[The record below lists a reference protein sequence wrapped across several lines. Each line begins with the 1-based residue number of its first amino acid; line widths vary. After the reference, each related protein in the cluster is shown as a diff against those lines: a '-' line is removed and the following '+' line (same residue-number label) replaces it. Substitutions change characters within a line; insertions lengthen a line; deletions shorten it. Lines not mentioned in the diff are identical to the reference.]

1 MAWTAYHD
9 QLQQEAI
16 ALMTEPEW
24 YNQTMIQ
31 RRLYGGDGAYYALN
45 PTPDSII
52 GQLGQAGK
60 DLGKTPKLDAQG
72 EIVRDGSGAIQ
83 YMDGDE
89 RLATLMSQF
98 EKARLQAE
106 SANETRYGELLSGY
120 QNRADSIVGGVQ
132 RDGQGNIT
140 GGVPTYQSVGQQY
153 GQGLDSVT
161 SGYQTREADVMS
173 NFNQYGQQ
181 ARQDMRNNY
190 TQQRATADQ
199 GMTDRGMGNTT
210 MRSSVLGGVNSRE
223 QQDLGRFDQDLSRQ
237 RADMLG
243 SLRGDTLGAQTA
255 ATQGKAQFGTTQLGA
270 MADLFGEPLGVKER
284 RTDTGPSLADIA
296 NLSAQAG
303 RGSANQYALTG
314 LQALTSYQPK
324 SSGGTGSM
332 FG

>member
-24 YNQTMIQ
+24 YNQATILK
-31 RRLYGGDGAYYALN
+31 RLYGDGGTSSA
-45 PTPDSII
+45 PTSNSLV
-52 GQLGQAGK
+52 GQLSAAGQ
-60 DLGKTPKLDAQG
+60 DLGKTPRLDANG
-72 EIVRDGSGAIQ
+72 EIVRDGSGVIQ

-98 EKARLQAE
+98 EKGRLQAE
-106 SANETRYGELLSGY
+106 AANESRYGELVSGY
-120 QNRADSIVGGVQ
+120 QNRADSVIGGVQ
-132 RDGQGNIT
+132 RDAQGNIT
-140 GGVPTYQSVGQQY
+140 GGVPTYKSVGQDY
-153 GQGLDSVT
+153 GVGLDAVT
-161 SGYQTREADVMS
+161 GGYQTRESDVMS

-181 ARQDMRNNY
+181 ARQDIANNY

-199 GMTDRGMGNTT
+199 GLTNRGLGNTT
-210 MRSSVLGGVNSRE
+210 VRSSVLGGVNSRE
-223 QQDLGRFDQDLSRQ
+223 QQDMGRFDQDLSKQ

-243 SLRGDTLGAQTA
+243 GLRGDTLGAQSQA
-255 ATQGKAQFGTTQLGA
+255 VQGKAQFGTTQLGA
-270 MADLFGEPLGVKER
+270 MSDLFGEPLGVKER

-303 RGSANQYALTG
+303 RGAANQYALTG

-324 SSGGTGSM
+324 NSGSTGSL